1 MADERKSH
9 EMTEPAKTQT
19 SNPARKYEQGEDRQ
33 DRQ

>member
-9 EMTEPAKTQT
+9 EMAEPAKTPASKQ
-19 SNPARKYEQGEDRQ
+19 ARKTETSEDRQ

>member
-9 EMTEPAKTQT
+9 EMTEQTKLPA
-19 SNPARKYEQGEDRQ
+19 SNPARKTEQGEDRQ